1 MSATLSK
8 TTGPTSTTT
17 ARSSSSQWRALR
29 RLSWP
34 YFLMLPTLALI
45 VAFSLYPL
53 LQGFYMSFFKRGVVV
68 LPQVQ
73 QTWPQY
79 VGLGNFIHLLD
90 NDEFRVSL
98 LKTVGFVV
106 VAVPLNIILS
116 LSLAVLLQPQTRLFA
131 FTRTVVFFPSMISLL
146 IIGITWRWLFGLNNG
161 LVNYVLSLVQIAPI
175 PWLEQDTMAQIAV
188 VVAWIWWQAGVNMM
202 IFLSG
207 LTAISP
213 DYYEAASLDRT
224 SKWRQF
230 THITLP
236 LLRPTMAVVVVLSS
250 IEAFKVYE
258 LVVSLTGGGPGKATV
273 YLIQTIY
280 DTAFQLP
287 MQAGVAAAQSVVL
300 FVVLMVLAILQLRL
314 ARSTS

>member
-1 MSATLSK
+1 VSAVTIAQE
-8 TTGPTSTTT
+8 TT
-17 ARSSSSQWRALR
+17 AARPSS
-29 RLSWP
+29 RLPLGEVKRTLWP
-34 YFLMLPTLALI
+34 YVLMLPTMALI
-45 VAFSLYPL
+45 VAFTLYPL
-53 LQGFYMSFFKRGVVV
+53 VQGLYMSLFKRGVVV
-68 LPQVQ
+68 LPQLP
-73 QTWPQY
+73 QTLPQY
-79 VGLGNFIHLLD
+79 VGFDNFIGLLD
-90 NDEFRVSL
+90 NADFRTSL
-98 LKTVGFVV
+98 IKTIVFVV
-106 VAVPLNIILS
+106 VAVPLNVVI
-116 LSLAVLLQPQTRLFA
+116 SLALALLLQPQTKLFA
-131 FTRTVVFFPSMISLL
+131 FVRTVVFFPSMISLL

-161 LVNYVLSLVQIAPI
+161 LVNYALSLAQIAPV
-175 PWLEQDTMAQIAV
+175 PWLEQDTLAQIAV
-188 VVAWIWWQAGVNMM
+188 VVAWVWWQAGVNMM

-213 DYYEAASLDRT
+213 DYYEAASIDGT

-287 MQAGVAAAQSVVL
+287 MQAGVAAAQSAVL
-300 FVVLMVLAILQLRL
+300 FVVLMLLAIVQLRL
-314 ARSTS
+314 SRSKA

>member
-1 MSATLSK
+1 MSATLTAPAK
-8 TTGPTSTTT
+8 TAAS
-17 ARSSSSQWRALR
+17 RSSFFRWQALR

-34 YFLMLPTLALI
+34 YFLILPTMALI

-53 LQGFYMSFFKRGVVV
+53 VQGFYMSFFRRGVVV
-68 LPQVQ
+68 LPQVP
-73 QTWPQY
+73 QTLPQY
-79 VGLGNFIHLLD
+79 VGLDNFIHLLD
-90 NDEFRVSL
+90 NPDFRLSL

-106 VAVPLNIILS
+106 VAVPLNIALS
-116 LSLAVLLQPQTRLFA
+116 LSLAILLQPQTRLFA
-131 FTRTVVFFPSMISLL
+131 FARTVVFFPSMISLL

-161 LVNYVLSLVQIAPI
+161 LVNYLLSLVSIAPV

-188 VVAWIWWQAGVNMM
+188 VVAWVWWQAGVNMM

-213 DYYEAASLDRT
+213 DYYEAASIDRT

-280 DTAFQLP
+280 DTAFQMP

-314 ARSTS
+314 ARNSQ